1 MYMIGQNDPGETKQL
16 LSHGTSNAVPIFIF
30 DDENSYGIPGIFDTL
45 CCSSYLIVE
54 AFFVLVAL
62 ISDWSYEKKNLKA
75 TWFSKRK
82 KPDLTVIRIID
93 DQRAFQIS
101 AHACRVWRNQERSVI
116 FSEESQTEQQKQEW
130 VRRKLSSSMDDVEG

>member
-1 MYMIGQNDPGETKQL
+1 MK
-16 LSHGTSNAVPIFIF
+16 
-30 DDENSYGIPGIFDTL
+30 
-45 CCSSYLIVE
+45 
-54 AFFVLVAL
+54 
-62 ISDWSYEKKNLKA
+62 KKNLKA

-116 FSEESQTEQQKQEW
+116 FSGESQIEQQKQEW

>member
-54 AFFVLVAL
+54 AVFVLVAL
-62 ISDWSYEKKNLKA
+62 ISDWSYEKKKSQGHMV
-75 TWFSKRK
+75 FQK
-82 KPDLTVIRIID
+82 KKTRFDGDPNH
-93 DQRAFQIS
+93 Q
-101 AHACRVWRNQERSVI
+101 
-116 FSEESQTEQQKQEW
+116 
-130 VRRKLSSSMDDVEG
+130 